1 MPMQRPAARL
11 LAAAALLA
19 FPLAASAQ
27 TPAPAPAAG
36 GAAPAADT
44 RPPFR
49 LGFGDMMVMAVQSRH
64 MKLELAA
71 EQKNWKLAEW
81 VRDELE
87 ETFTRLGRLYPTVD
101 KVDIAPGLLMVK
113 EPMEALKKA
122 IDEKNEK
129 DFAAGYERLT
139 QGCNA
144 CHSYYKVEEISIKV
158 PKGAQFPDQ
167 EFAPKKK

>member
-1 MPMQRPAARL
+1 MTMPMQRPAARL
-11 LAAAALLA
+11 LAVVALFA

-27 TPAPAPAAG
+27 TPSPAQSG
-36 GAAPAADT
+36 TQADA

-64 MKLELAA
+64 MKLALAA

-81 VRDELE
+81 VRLELE
-87 ETFTRLGRLYPTVD
+87 ETFTRLGRLYPVVD
-101 KVDIAPGLLMVK
+101 KVELAPGLLMVK

-122 IDEKNEK
+122 ITDENAK
-129 DFAAGYERLT
+129 DFTAGYERLT

-144 CHSYYKVEEISIKV
+144 CHTMYKVEEISIKV
-158 PKGAQFPDQ
+158 PKGVQFPDQ
-167 EFAPKKK
+167 EFAPPKKSK